1 MTKIRQPDS
10 FSDAVHV
17 IAAALTWEGAAAA
30 IGKSVSLVR
39 QFADPDAEA
48 KPNIEQALKLDAAFA
63 AHTGEPGP
71 IGLLYCEQSKE
82 HGNGEAHKPAPIHQ
96 RLCDLGKQVGDVY
109 AATTQALEDG
119 KVTSRERAAILRE
132 CGDVE
137 QVIRKIKRDMKG

>member
-48 KPNIEQALKLDAAFA
+48 KPNIEQALKLDVAYT
-63 AHTGEPGP
+63 AHTGEAGP
-71 IGLLYCEQSKE
+71 IGLLYAENS
-82 HGNGEAHKPAPIHQ
+82 HPLPATHKPQPLHQ

-109 AATTQALEDG
+109 AATAAALADG
-119 KVTSRERAAILRE
+119 KVNSRERAAILRE

-137 QVIRKIKRDMKG
+137 QVIRKIKRDLRG

>member
-10 FSDAVHV
+10 FADAVHV
-17 IAAALTWEGAAAA
+17 IAATIGFEEAAAA

-39 QFADPDAEA
+39 QFADPDADA
-48 KPNIEQALKLDAAFA
+48 KPNIEQALRLDAAFA
-63 AHTGEPGP
+63 ARTGEPGP

-82 HGNGEAHKPAPIHQ
+82 HGNGQDHKPAPIHQ

-109 AATTQALEDG
+109 AATAEALADG
-119 KVTSRERAAILRE
+119 KVNSRERAAILRE

-137 QVIRKIKRDMKG
+137 QVIRKIKRDLRG